1 MAFMLA
7 KAIKT
12 TKPRPRRGEAT
23 LANWHWATG
32 NGNRLHATG
41 GSSKK
46 ASPAAST
53 ANKVGFYSIVRLIS
67 QKEAPMGN
75 GNGQRAQRAHVD
87 GLHPAP
93 TGIRLGFGVRVWAWG
108 LGWGLRIE
116 DCVLR

>member
-23 LANWHWATG
+23 LANWQLATG

-67 QKEAPMGN
+67 QKAAPM

-93 TGIRLGFGVRVWAWG
+93 IGIRLGFGARVWG
-108 LGWGLRIE
+108 LGWGLRIVSSDE
-116 DCVLR
+116 D